1 MESRTVIQVE
11 NLTKRFPSESGEVV
25 NALSGVSFSVKEGE
39 FVAVE
44 GPSGGGKST
53 LLAIL
58 GLMDKPSSGTYRLI
72 DVSVNEMTFSQQ
84 AQLRNEAIGFVFQS
98 FNLIGHL
105 SALRNVIVPLE
116 YSRQIPRKRHV
127 ELALAMLE
135 EVGLADRSDHMPH
148 QLSGGQQ
155 QRVAIARALV
165 TSPAVLL
172 ADEPTGNLDSRN
184 AEAIVELLSRINRRG
199 STVMV
204 VTHDQSVASS
214 ASRRL
219 QIRDGL
225 VWEG

>member
-1 MESRTVIQVE
+1 MIEVE
-11 NLTKRFPSESGEVV
+11 NLTKDFHSESGDIVH
-25 NALSGVSFSVKEGE
+25 ALSGVSFSVKEGE
-39 FVAVE
+39 FLAVE

-58 GLMDKPSSGTYRLI
+58 GLLDKPSSGTYRLSGI
-72 DVSVNEMTFSQQ
+72 SVNELSFSQQ

-105 SALRNVIVPLE
+105 NVLKNVIVPLE
-116 YSRQIPRKRHV
+116 YSRQIPKKHHV
-127 ELALAMLE
+127 QLAFSMLE
-135 EVGLADRSDHMPH
+135 EVGLADRAEHMPH

-184 AEAIVELLSRINRRG
+184 ADAIVNLLGRINEAG
-199 STVMV
+199 STVIV

-225 VWEG
+225 VWENA

>member
-11 NLTKRFPSESGEVV
+11 NLTKRFHSESGEIVS
-25 NALSGVSFSVKEGE
+25 ALSGVSFSVKEGE

-58 GLMDKPSSGTYRLI
+58 GLLDRPSSGTYRLV
-72 DVSVNEMTFSQQ
+72 DVAVDQMTFSQQ

-105 SALRNVIVPLE
+105 SALKNVIVPLE
-116 YSRQIPRKRHV
+116 YSRQIPKKLHV

-135 EVGLADRSDHMPH
+135 EVGLADRANHMPH

-219 QIRDGL
+219 QIRDGV
-225 VWEG
+225 VWER